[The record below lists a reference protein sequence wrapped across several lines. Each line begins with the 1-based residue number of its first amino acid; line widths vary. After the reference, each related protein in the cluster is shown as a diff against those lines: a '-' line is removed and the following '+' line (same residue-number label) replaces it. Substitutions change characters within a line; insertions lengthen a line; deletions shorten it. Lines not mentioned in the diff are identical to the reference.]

1 MFTHSVLDGM
11 KQNRK
16 GHGTKET
23 ASKFYETNSKQA
35 NKEINQIFSG
45 SSKCYEDL
53 IKQGS
58 VIE

>member
-1 MFTHSVLDGM
+1 M

>member
-1 MFTHSVLDGM
+1 M

-16 GHGTKET
+16 GHGTTET
-23 ASKFYETNSKQA
+23 ACKFYETNSKQA
-35 NKEINQIFSG
+35 NREINRIISG

-53 IKQGS
+53 IKQGN